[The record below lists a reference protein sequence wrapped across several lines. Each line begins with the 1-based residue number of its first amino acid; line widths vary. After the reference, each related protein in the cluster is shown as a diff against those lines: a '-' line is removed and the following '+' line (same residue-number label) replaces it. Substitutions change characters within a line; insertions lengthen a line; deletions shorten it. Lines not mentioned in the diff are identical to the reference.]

1 MGGVASIR
9 SIPFFPLL
17 SFPRPPPKYT
27 QDLLKNEYD
36 AAKLRHFLTVEVLIV
51 NASSAS
57 SSSQSSSSPS
67 SGPPRLLPQSA
78 GGRLVRDLQS
88 SPCGRFVLAQVTTDF
103 SYSVPIGRF
112 GRDVEIWSLPSS
124 SSSPSVVAVAS
135 VPVDDEIPLSYDA
148 CSRHPR
154 KFHFHPCRDHS
165 IVYAVATDGGLGL
178 NERFV
183 GGEERD
189 AVYCRD
195 LDAGTMA
202 LGGPAKLVG
211 LEWRYSDLDYMEA
224 GLGIVEEYR
233 WSDRMERRWI
243 LDEKAGGGTKRL
255 LYERTWED
263 RYTAPGRPLMRRGS
277 RGQFFI
283 VQPTLKSMY
292 LQGSGASPLGDR
304 PFLDLLDFS
313 TEDAKTTRLWRSAA
327 PLESE
332 LDATKE
338 VNGVLPTER
347 KDIYESLVC
356 LLKDNNSIMISR

>member
-1 MGGVASIR
+1 M
-9 SIPFFPLL
+9 
-17 SFPRPPPKYT
+17 
-27 QDLLKNEYD
+27 
-36 AAKLRHFLTVEVLIV
+36 RHFLTVEVLIV

-112 GRDVEIWSLPSS
+112 GRDVEIWDLEPSS
-124 SSSPSVVAVAS
+124 SSPLSSSSSSSSVVAVAS
-135 VPVDDEIPLSYDA
+135 VPVDDEIPLGYDA

-165 IVYAVATDGGLGL
+165 VVYAVATDGGLGL
-178 NERFV
+178 NERFD

-211 LEWRYSDLDYMEA
+211 LVWRYSDLDFMES

-243 LDEKAGGGTKRL
+243 LDEKAGGVKRL

-277 RGQFFI
+277 RGQFFV

-304 PFLDLLDFS
+304 PFGALLYY
-313 TEDAKTTRLWRSAA
+313 KVVIL
-327 PLESE
+327 
-332 LDATKE
+332 
-338 VNGVLPTER
+338 
-347 KDIYESLVC
+347 
-356 LLKDNNSIMISR
+356 

>member
-1 MGGVASIR
+1 M
-9 SIPFFPLL
+9 
-17 SFPRPPPKYT
+17 
-27 QDLLKNEYD
+27 
-36 AAKLRHFLTVEVLIV
+36 

-112 GRDVEIWSLPSS
+112 GRDVEIWDLEPSS
-124 SSSPSVVAVAS
+124 SSPLSSSSSSSSVVAVAS
-135 VPVDDEIPLSYDA
+135 VPVDDEIPLGYDA

-178 NERFV
+178 NERFD

-211 LEWRYSDLDYMEA
+211 LEWRYSDLDFMES

-243 LDEKAGGGTKRL
+243 LDEKAGGVKRL

-277 RGQFFI
+277 RGQFFV

-304 PFLDLLDFS
+304 PFLDRLDFS

-327 PLESE
+327 PLEGE

-356 LLKDNNSIMISR
+356 LLKDNDSIMISR

>member
-1 MGGVASIR
+1 
-9 SIPFFPLL
+9 
-17 SFPRPPPKYT
+17 
-27 QDLLKNEYD
+27 
-36 AAKLRHFLTVEVLIV
+36 LRHFLTVEVLIV

-57 SSSQSSSSPS
+57 SSSQSPSSPS
-67 SGPPRLLPQSA
+67 SGPGAARLLPQSA

-112 GRDVEIWSLPSS
+112 GRDVEIWDLEP

-135 VPVDDEIPLSYDA
+135 APVDDEIPLSYDA

-165 IVYAVATDGGLGL
+165 VVYAVATDGGLGL
-178 NERFV
+178 NEKFD
-183 GGEERD
+183 GGDERD

-202 LGGPAKLVG
+202 LGDPAKLVG
-211 LEWRYSDLDYMEA
+211 LEWRYSDLDYMES

-283 VQPTLKSMY
+283 VQPTKTSMY
-292 LQGSGASPLGDR
+292 LQGSGASSLGDR

-313 TEDAKTTRLWRSAA
+313 TEDARTTRLWRSAA
-327 PLESE
+327 PLEGE

-338 VNGVLPTER
+338 VNSVLPTER

-356 LLKDNNSIMISR
+356 LLKDNDSIMISR